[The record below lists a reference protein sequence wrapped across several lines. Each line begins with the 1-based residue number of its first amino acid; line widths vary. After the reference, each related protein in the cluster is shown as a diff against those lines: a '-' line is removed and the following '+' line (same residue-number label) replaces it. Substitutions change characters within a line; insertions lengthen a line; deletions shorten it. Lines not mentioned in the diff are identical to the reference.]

1 MTIHTDYSLKNYNT
15 FAINVQAE
23 RFIEAMNVDDVQE
36 LCREK
41 YSPLLILGGGSNML
55 FTGNFRGTVVKIGIL
70 GKEITQET
78 DTEIIL
84 KVGAGESWHELVTY
98 CVENHYAGIENLGLI
113 PGTVGASPIQN
124 IGAYG
129 VELKD
134 VFDSLEYVDRQ
145 TQEVTSLP
153 AAECRFGYRDSIFKH
168 ELRGQA
174 IITSVSLRLE
184 KSDVARHTSYKDIE
198 TELAAMNVTKPLIR
212 DVFDAVCAVRR
223 RKLPDPAEIGN
234 AGSFFKNTTIAATEF
249 AALQEKYPE
258 IPHYSQPNS
267 DEKIPA
273 AWLIQQCG
281 WKGIRRGNV
290 GVHPNQALVLVHY
303 GGATGEEI
311 IALAR
316 EIQASVLEK
325 FSIHLEMEVN
335 II

>member
-1 MTIHTDYSLKNYNT
+1 MTIHTDYSLEKFNT

-23 RFIEAMNVDDVQE
+23 RFIEAMSVDDVQE

-55 FTGNFRGTVVKIGIL
+55 FTGNFNGTVVKIGIL

-168 ELRGQA
+168 ELRGKA

-184 KSDVARHTSYKDIE
+184 KNDVALHTSYKDIE
-198 TELAAMNVTKPLIR
+198 TELAAMNVTKPTIR
-212 DVFDAVCAVRR
+212 DVFEAVCTVRR

-234 AGSFFKNTTIAATEF
+234 AGSFFKNPTITAAEF
-249 AALQEKYPE
+249 TALAAKYPE

-303 GGATGEEI
+303 GGATGAEI

-325 FSIHLEMEVN
+325 FSLHLEMEVN

>member
-1 MTIHTDYSLKNYNT
+1 MTIRTQYSLKNYNT
-15 FAINVQAE
+15 FAIDALAE
-23 RFIEAMNVDDVQE
+23 KFLEAGSTQDVVE
-36 LCREK
+36 ICRDTDQ
-41 YSPLLILGGGSNML
+41 PLLILGGGSNML
-55 FTGNFRGTVVKIGIL
+55 FTGNFHGTVVKIGIL
-70 GKEITQET
+70 GKEIMQET

-84 KVGAGESWHELVTY
+84 KVGAGESWHELVSY

-134 VFDSLEYVDRQ
+134 VFDSLEYVDMQ
-145 TQEVTSLP
+145 TQEIKTLP

-168 ELRGQA
+168 ELRGKA

-184 KSDVARHTSYKDIE
+184 KSSTARHTSYKDIE
-198 TELAAMNVTKPLIR
+198 TELATMNVTQPKIR
-212 DVFDAVCAVRR
+212 DVFEAVCAVRR

-234 AGSFFKNTTIAATEF
+234 AGSFFKNPTITAAEF
-249 AALQEKYPE
+249 AVLTEKYPE

-303 GGATGEEI
+303 GGAAGAEI
-311 IALAR
+311 IMLAR

-325 FSIHLEMEVN
+325 FSVHLEMEVN
-335 II
+335 VI

>member
-1 MTIHTDYSLKNYNT
+1 MTIRTQYSLKNYNT
-15 FAINVQAE
+15 FAIDALAE
-23 RFIEAMNVDDVQE
+23 KFLEAGSTQDVVE
-36 LCREK
+36 ICRDTDQ
-41 YSPLLILGGGSNML
+41 PLLILGGGSNML
-55 FTGNFRGTVVKIGIL
+55 FTGNFHGTVVKIGIL
-70 GKEITQET
+70 GKEIMQET

-84 KVGAGESWHELVTY
+84 KVGAGESWHELVSY

-134 VFDSLEYVDRQ
+134 VFVSLEYVDMLTLEIKTLR
-145 TQEVTSLP
+145 

-168 ELRGQA
+168 ELRGKA

-184 KSDVARHTSYKDIE
+184 KSDVALHTSYKDIE
-198 TELAAMNVTKPLIR
+198 TELAALNVTQPKIR
-212 DVFDAVCAVRR
+212 DVFEAVCTVRR

-234 AGSFFKNTTIAATEF
+234 AGSFFKNPTITAAEF
-249 AALQEKYPE
+249 AVLAEKYPE

-303 GGATGEEI
+303 GGAAGAEI
-311 IALAR
+311 IMLAR

-325 FSIHLEMEVN
+325 FSVHLEMEVN